1 MKRQKST
8 MSYEAKEHLDSI
20 VCVAR
25 LLGSV
30 NDETIVSIVRA
41 FATLPTSRTWQ
52 EREAILAKIDPRLV
66 ELLEAAGQLERA
78 PWQHFVPSAPSG
90 GSAPKRKQPNQG
102 PTARALAKAAS
113 APRVGSP
120 SKPAAPSPRR
130 PGRGRGAAAPAAS
143 PPPAPPASAKGT
155 KKRTSSRAAGSG
167 PSTEVDDQVLGSVRR
182 LPGRS
187 VSAIALATGLTLGA
201 TKAALRRLQR
211 AGRVRVEGSKRASV
225 WMPEPSRSPEPPQP
239 SLFGEAE

>member
-1 MKRQKST
+1 M
-8 MSYEAKEHLDSI
+8 AG
-20 VCVAR
+20 AR
-25 LLGSV
+25 
-30 NDETIVSIVRA
+30 
-41 FATLPTSRTWQ
+41 
-52 EREAILAKIDPRLV
+52 V

-78 PWQHFVPSAPSG
+78 PWQHFVPAAPS
-90 GSAPKRKQPNQG
+90 GSAPKRKPNQG

-130 PGRGRGAAAPAAS
+130 PARGRGAAPPAAS
-143 PPPAPPASAKGT
+143 PPPAPPAPASAKGT

-187 VSAIALATGLTLGA
+187 VSAIASATGLTLGA

-211 AGRVRVEGSKRASV
+211 AGRARVEGSKRASV
-225 WMPEPSRSPEPPQP
+225 WMPEPERPEPPQP
-239 SLFGEAE
+239 SLFGEAG